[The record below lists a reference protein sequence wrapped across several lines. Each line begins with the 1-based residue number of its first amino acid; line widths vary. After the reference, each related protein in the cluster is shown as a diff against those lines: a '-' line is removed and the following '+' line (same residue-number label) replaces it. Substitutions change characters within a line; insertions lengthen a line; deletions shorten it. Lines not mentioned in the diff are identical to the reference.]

1 MDQPI
6 VELVITDDLGETT
19 TEHTQREFSDQRV
32 AELSSDGLY
41 IFSNH
46 WTNGVIS

>member
-19 TEHTQREFSDQRV
+19 TEYTQPELSDQRA
-32 AELSSDGLY
+32 AELSSDGY
-41 IFSNH
+41 S
-46 WTNGVIS
+46 VVVV